1 MFDPYFIGKVE
12 RDNVKVLDAFGTKRF
27 QLLKAVLKLGDNY
40 HVVLL
45 KPNHDRTRDQIVI
58 DRLKH
63 VFNLHPMHTF
73 GLSLDFVYCVGAL
86 NDYDNMEYFAFA
98 TKLKEDEFD
107 HVYDIRDLDQEQ
119 QEQAVMI
126 LMFRFIVSAVGNH
139 NEHILIKG
147 TKLVSISEGWFS
159 RQDMDSEF
167 ASQFGM
173 IKRTTWIA
181 ARERLMKGV
190 LLDNIRGIVLQT
202 ENPTNTIHAKA
213 PKGPLSIP
221 VSRIM
226 YSIEDRLDMIKNDDL
241 GEVLKALN
249 VV

>member
-12 RDNVKVLDAFGTKRF
+12 RNNVRVLDVLGNKRF
-27 QLLKAVLKLGDNY
+27 QMLKVALKLGDNY
-40 HVVLL
+40 HVVIL

-63 VFNLHPMHTF
+63 VFNLHPMHAF
-73 GLSLDFVYCVGAL
+73 GLSLDFVYCGGVL

-98 TKLKEDEFD
+98 SKLNEDEFD
-107 HVYDIRDLDQEQ
+107 HVCDIRDLDENQK
-119 QEQAVMI
+119 EQAIMI

-159 RQDMDSEF
+159 RQNMDCEF
-167 ASQFGM
+167 ASQFAF
-173 IKRTTWIA
+173 IKRNTWLA
-181 ARERLMKGV
+181 ARDKLLKGV

-202 ENPTNTIHAKA
+202 ENPTNTIHTKA
-213 PKGPLSIP
+213 PKGSLSIP

-226 YSIEDRLDMIKNDDL
+226 FSIEDRLDMIKNEDFDQ
-241 GEVLKALN
+241 VLKVLN
-249 VV
+249 VI